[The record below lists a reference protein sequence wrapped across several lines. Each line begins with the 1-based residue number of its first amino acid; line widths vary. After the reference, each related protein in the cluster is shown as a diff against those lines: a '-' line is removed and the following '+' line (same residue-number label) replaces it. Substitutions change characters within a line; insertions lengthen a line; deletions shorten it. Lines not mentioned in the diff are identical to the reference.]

1 MQLLQWFTCGVVH
14 RHEDTIIV
22 VGHSNF
28 FKKAV
33 KMAAKRISCD
43 SVATAKMLASGKHKL
58 ENNACL
64 GVDIRFALGH
74 PPEIVNASL
83 LFDTELE
90 NIIRK
95 GESAV

>member
-1 MQLLQWFTCGVVH
+1 MVY